1 MQIRILNNFLFV
13 VSIVILISGTVIAG
27 NSITVPSKEYKTI
40 THALAKAKNGDTIW
54 VKEGVYKEPIK
65 LSSGVHLISQALFKA
80 VIDGAGSENA
90 VIMGNKSTLSGF
102 EIKNARIGVY
112 SEGVDNIIAK
122 SLIHD
127 NQQSGIICVG
137 HLPMIIDNIIIENGG
152 SGIQGWD
159 VRSTISTINHN
170 TIAYNSNHGIAIGG
184 ISDIVVENNIIAFN
198 EKLGYKV
205 EPKVKIKLIRNNF
218 YLNTEL
224 IPLLPS
230 DNFSF
235 DPMFIA
241 ATSKNFMLSKES
253 KCRNMASDNKNL
265 GARIV
270 Y

>member
-1 MQIRILNNFLFV
+1 MQTCIIKNIIFLLT
-13 VSIVILISGTVIAG
+13 IVLPLFNTVIAG
-27 NSITVPSKEYKTI
+27 NSITVPSKAYKTI
-40 THALAKAKNGDTIW
+40 NHALAKAKSQDTIW

-65 LSSGVHLISQALFKA
+65 LTSGVHLISLALFKA
-80 VIDGAGSENA
+80 VIDGAGSERA
-90 VIMGNKSTLSGF
+90 IVMGNKNILSGF

-112 SEGVDNIIAK
+112 SEGMDNTIAK
-122 SLIHD
+122 CLIHD

-137 HLPMIIDNIIIENGG
+137 HLPMIIDNIIVGNGG

-170 TIAYNSNHGIAIGG
+170 TIAYNNNHGISIGG

-205 EPKVKIKLIRNNF
+205 EPNVKIKLIRNNF

-241 ATSKNFMLSKES
+241 ANSKNFMLSKES
-253 KCRNMASDNKNL
+253 KCHRMASDNQVI